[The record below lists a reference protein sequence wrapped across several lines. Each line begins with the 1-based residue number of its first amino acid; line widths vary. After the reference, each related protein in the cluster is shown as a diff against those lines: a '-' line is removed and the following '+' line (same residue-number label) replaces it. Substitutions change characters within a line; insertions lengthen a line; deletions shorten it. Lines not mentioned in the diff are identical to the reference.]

1 MLTITVAQDGS
12 GDFASVSEAVLAV
25 PYACAA
31 EIRIGPGV
39 YREKL
44 VCEKQD
50 ITLIGAGMEST
61 RIVWGDGGKL
71 PHPDG
76 RPTHTFRSY
85 TAFFRGIELRVQ
97 DLTIENDA
105 GPGAKV
111 GQAVAA
117 YVDCSHTLFENV
129 RLLGNQDTLFCAPLP
144 EKEREKDGRVRVV
157 DLSRNFGHHLAMYVA
172 CEEARGERV
181 FLIDSDL
188 EESPEWLVDF
198 SREMDSTGADV
209 VYGVQEKRKGGLFEA
224 VSGELFYTLFNLLS
238 DQQITRNMVTA
249 RLMSARFLREMLKFQ
264 DREPFFFGLCVSA
277 GFRQVPC
284 RVKKASSSPTTYTFR
299 KKMALAVNSVVSY
312 SARPLVYISY
322 FGLAVTLVAM
332 LYVAWVVVRQLLYNV
347 APPGWASSVASIWLV
362 GGLILMSLGVIG
374 IYISKIY
381 KETKHRPAVVVA
393 RRYE

>member
-1 MLTITVAQDGS
+1 MTDPQVQLSIVATVYCTGGYLAEFCSRSFAAALEAGYDPSRTEVVLVNDGC
-12 GDFASVSEAVLAV
+12 
-25 PYACAA
+25 P
-31 EIRIGPGV
+31 R
-39 YREKL
+39 
-44 VCEKQD
+44 
-50 ITLIGAGMEST
+50 
-61 RIVWGDGGKL
+61 DGL
-71 PHPDG
+71 
-76 RPTHTFRSY
+76 
-85 TAFFRGIELRVQ
+85 E
-97 DLTIENDA
+97 
-105 GPGAKV
+105 
-111 GQAVAA
+111 QA
-117 YVDCSHTLFENV
+117 L
-129 RLLGNQDTLFCAPLP
+129 
-144 EKEREKDGRVRVV
+144 KEREKDGRVRVV

-188 EESPEWLVDF
+188 EESPEWL
-198 SREMDSTGADV
+198 
-209 VYGVQEKRKGGLFEA
+209 EKRKGGLFEA

>member
-1 MLTITVAQDGS
+1 MTDPQVQLSIVATVYCTG
-12 GDFASVSEAVLAV
+12 GYLAEF
-25 PYACAA
+25 C
-31 EIRIGPGV
+31 
-39 YREKL
+39 
-44 VCEKQD
+44 
-50 ITLIGAGMEST
+50 S
-61 RIVWGDGGKL
+61 
-71 PHPDG
+71 
-76 RPTHTFRSY
+76 RS
-85 TAFFRGIELRVQ
+85 F
-97 DLTIENDA
+97 
-105 GPGAKV
+105 
-111 GQAVAA
+111 AVALEA
-117 YVDCSHTLFENV
+117 GYDPSRTEVVLVNDGCPRDGLEQA
-129 RLLGNQDTLFCAPLP
+129 L
-144 EKEREKDGRVRVV
+144 KEREKDGRVRVV

-393 RRYE
+393 CRYE

>member
-1 MLTITVAQDGS
+1 MLTVTVAQDGS
-12 GDFASVSEAVLAV
+12 GDFASIAEAVLVV
-25 PYACAA
+25 PYEEEALVQV
-31 EIRIGPGV
+31 GPGI

-44 VCEKQD
+44 VCEKRC
-50 ITLIGAGMEST
+50 ITLRGAGADKT
-61 RIVWGDGGKL
+61 KLVWGDGGKL
-71 PHPDG
+71 PHKDG

-85 TAFFRGIELRVQ
+85 TAFFSGETLCVE
-97 DLTIENDA
+97 DMTIENDA
-105 GPGAKV
+105 GPGAKA

-117 YVDCSHTLFENV
+117 YVDSTRAVFRRV
-129 RLLGNQDTLFCAPLP
+129 KLLGSQDTLFCAPLP

-332 LYVAWVVVRQLLYNV
+332 LYVVWVVVRQLLYNV

>member
-1 MLTITVAQDGS
+1 MTDPQIQLSIVATVYCTGGYLAEFCSRSFAAALEAGYDPSRTEVVLVNDGC
-12 GDFASVSEAVLAV
+12 
-25 PYACAA
+25 P
-31 EIRIGPGV
+31 R
-39 YREKL
+39 
-44 VCEKQD
+44 
-50 ITLIGAGMEST
+50 
-61 RIVWGDGGKL
+61 DGL
-71 PHPDG
+71 
-76 RPTHTFRSY
+76 
-85 TAFFRGIELRVQ
+85 E
-97 DLTIENDA
+97 
-105 GPGAKV
+105 
-111 GQAVAA
+111 QA
-117 YVDCSHTLFENV
+117 L
-129 RLLGNQDTLFCAPLP
+129 
-144 EKEREKDGRVRVV
+144 KEREKDGRVRVV

-299 KKMALAVNSVVSY
+299 KKW
-312 SARPLVYISY
+312 R
-322 FGLAVTLVAM
+322 
-332 LYVAWVVVRQLLYNV
+332 WR
-347 APPGWASSVASIWLV
+347 
-362 GGLILMSLGVIG
+362 
-374 IYISKIY
+374 
-381 KETKHRPAVVVA
+381 
-393 RRYE
+393 

>member
-1 MLTITVAQDGS
+1 MTDPQVQLSIVATVYCTGGYLAEFCSRSFAAALEAGYDPSRTEVVLVNDGC
-12 GDFASVSEAVLAV
+12 
-25 PYACAA
+25 P
-31 EIRIGPGV
+31 R
-39 YREKL
+39 
-44 VCEKQD
+44 
-50 ITLIGAGMEST
+50 
-61 RIVWGDGGKL
+61 DGL
-71 PHPDG
+71 
-76 RPTHTFRSY
+76 
-85 TAFFRGIELRVQ
+85 E
-97 DLTIENDA
+97 
-105 GPGAKV
+105 
-111 GQAVAA
+111 QA
-117 YVDCSHTLFENV
+117 L
-129 RLLGNQDTLFCAPLP
+129 
-144 EKEREKDGRVRVV
+144 KEREKDGRVRVV

-181 FLIDSDL
+181 FLIDS
-188 EESPEWLVDF
+188 
-198 SREMDSTGADV
+198 DV